1 MAFPYHILLDRVD
14 LQNIITHA
22 QGFDLSGSDER
33 EMQIRDKE
41 AYDGMQ
47 RQFLALVGEA
57 RLEDALDAAMGY
69 LSVREDIMLALG
81 MKMGPGFSCS
91 CSAGRT
97 STFSA
102 PPNNLVSA

>member
-33 EMQIRDKE
+33 EMQVRDKE

-69 LSVREDIMLALG
+69 LPSLIHI
-81 MKMGPGFSCS
+81 
-91 CSAGRT
+91 
-97 STFSA
+97 
-102 PPNNLVSA
+102 